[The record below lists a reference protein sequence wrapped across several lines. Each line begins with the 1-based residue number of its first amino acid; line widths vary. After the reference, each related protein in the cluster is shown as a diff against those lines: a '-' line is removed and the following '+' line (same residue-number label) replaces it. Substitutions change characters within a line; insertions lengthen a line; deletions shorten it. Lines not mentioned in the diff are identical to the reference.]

1 MRERSV
7 HMGLLGARGPIP
19 GLNGWGTTVAGNFT
33 GRGGGLCGG
42 QARRLEEA
50 WAGLGWAGA
59 TGAPGTL
66 LDVSKG
72 R

>member
-42 QARRLEEA
+42 QAKRLEEA
-50 WAGLGWAGA
+50 CWAGA